1 MAAMLFTA
9 INVEWT
15 YFYVIIFVISYKWG
29 ILTAKII
36 KLQMGSNHKLSYLQ
50 ILPSSVHHASLQ
62 LSGGDIYVTCSLQ
75 IEIVQI
81 SPNNF
86 IIYTHTWTY

>member
-1 MAAMLFTA
+1 
-9 INVEWT
+9 
-15 YFYVIIFVISYKWG
+15 
-29 ILTAKII
+29 
-36 KLQMGSNHKLSYLQ
+36 MGSNHKLSYLQ

-62 LSGGDIYVTCSLQ
+62 LSGGDIYYTCSLQ

-86 IIYTHTWTY
+86 IIYTHT